1 MASSNIIIEQVLN
14 RILDSKDINFILEN
28 DLTVDYFLGYED
40 EYYFIMD
47 HYDKYKTV
55 PDKITFADEFED
67 FNFFTVTE
75 SDEYLYDNL
84 FELHYYNYIADSWD
98 SIRELVSESPMQAME
113 KFQSLLLN
121 APKLKSEQGI
131 DIIKGALERLKLIED
146 RDKAEKSYYIKTG
159 FEELDTVI
167 NGWARGEEFVVIF
180 GRTGHG
186 KEQPLSSKVLTP
198 NGWKLMRDI
207 KIGDNVFSGTGDI
220 CKVTGVFPQGVKD
233 VYRLTFSDGTY
244 AECGLEHLWK
254 VQDDEDRKNNN
265 FKVLTLKEI
274 LNKGN
279 QNYSIPFIKPIEYS
293 KKNYGINPYL
303 MGVLIG
309 GGYFNKKDITVTLID
324 IELKD
329 KVSKELNKIGYKLKS
344 IKNSSINFKIVMN
357 GADKAFYHLVENYN
371 LLDKKY
377 IPSDYL
383 YGCIEDRIELLRGLM
398 DTDGYIRNLDEVIF
412 NTSSKELLSN
422 MMDLLGSLGYF
433 AKVIEDDKIEIKGL
447 INPFNIQYKSK
458 NWKVCDKQFNKYINN
473 IEIVRKEECQCIM
486 VDHEDHTYITDG
498 YTITHNT
505 WILLKALVTAF
516 SAGNRVGFISPEMSA
531 EKVGFRFD
539 TLNKGFSN
547 RDLTSN
553 KIAEDEV
560 NFKRYKEYI
569 QDLSEYDNKF
579 IVATMKDF
587 NKRLTVSKL
596 RSFIVKNKLDIVGI
610 DGLTYMSDER
620 HKRGDNKTIMLTNIS
635 EDLITLSNELKV
647 PILVAVQSNRGGV
660 IQGEEMGTPEIE
672 NIRDSDGIAQNATKV
687 ISIRQNQDKIDLAVK
702 KHRDGKVGDTFS
714 YYWDANVGSF
724 EFTSLE
730 KERASYRGSSENE
743 YKPKERKTE
752 VQEKRVRRNNKVRDF

>member
-186 KEQPLSSKVLTP
+186 KEQPLSSKILTP

-207 KIGDNVFSGTGDI
+207 KIGDNIFSGTGDI

-254 VQDDEDRKNNN
+254 VQNDEDRKNNN

-274 LNKGN
+274 LNEGN
-279 QNYSIPFIKPIEYS
+279 QNYSIPFIKPIEYP

-329 KVSKELNKIGYKLKS
+329 KVSKKLNKIGYKLKS

-357 GADKAFYHLVENYN
+357 GADKSFWNLVENYS

-383 YGCIEDRIELLRGLM
+383 YGCVEDRIELLRGLM

-447 INPFNIQYKSK
+447 INPFNIQSKSK
-458 NWKVCDKQFNKYINN
+458 NWKVCDQQFNKYINN

-752 VQEKRVRRNNKVRDF
+752 VQEKRARRNNKVRDF

>member
-274 LNKGN
+274 LSEGN

-293 KKNYGINPYL
+293 KRNYSINPYL

-309 GGYFNKKDITVTLID
+309 DGCFEEKGIIVTLRD
-324 IELKD
+324 EELQN
-329 KVSKELNKIGYKLKS
+329 KVNKELNKIGYKLKP
-344 IKNSSINFKIVMN
+344 IKNSSINFKIIMN
-357 GADKAFYHLVENYN
+357 GADKSFWHLVENYS

-383 YGCIEDRIELLRGLM
+383 YGCVEDRIELLRGLM
-398 DTDGYIRNLDEVIF
+398 DTDGYIRNLNEVIF
-412 NTSSKELLSN
+412 NTGSKELLSN

-433 AKVIEDDKIEIKGL
+433 ARVIEDDKIEIKGL
-447 INPFNIQYKSK
+447 INPFNIQSKSK
-458 NWKVCDKQFNKYINN
+458 NWKVCDQQFNKYIKN

-752 VQEKRVRRNNKVRDF
+752 VQEKRARRNNKVRDF

>member
-1 MASSNIIIEQVLN
+1 
-14 RILDSKDINFILEN
+14 
-28 DLTVDYFLGYED
+28 
-40 EYYFIMD
+40 
-47 HYDKYKTV
+47 
-55 PDKITFADEFED
+55 
-67 FNFFTVTE
+67 
-75 SDEYLYDNL
+75 
-84 FELHYYNYIADSWD
+84 
-98 SIRELVSESPMQAME
+98 
-113 KFQSLLLN
+113 
-121 APKLKSEQGI
+121 
-131 DIIKGALERLKLIED
+131 
-146 RDKAEKSYYIKTG
+146 
-159 FEELDTVI
+159 
-167 NGWARGEEFVVIF
+167 
-180 GRTGHG
+180 
-186 KEQPLSSKVLTP
+186 
-198 NGWKLMRDI
+198 
-207 KIGDNVFSGTGDI
+207 
-220 CKVTGVFPQGVKD
+220 
-233 VYRLTFSDGTY
+233 
-244 AECGLEHLWK
+244 
-254 VQDDEDRKNNN
+254 
-265 FKVLTLKEI
+265 
-274 LNKGN
+274 
-279 QNYSIPFIKPIEYS
+279 
-293 KKNYGINPYL
+293 
-303 MGVLIG
+303 
-309 GGYFNKKDITVTLID
+309 
-324 IELKD
+324 
-329 KVSKELNKIGYKLKS
+329 
-344 IKNSSINFKIVMN
+344 
-357 GADKAFYHLVENYN
+357 
-371 LLDKKY
+371 
-377 IPSDYL
+377 
-383 YGCIEDRIELLRGLM
+383 M
-398 DTDGYIRNLDEVIF
+398 DTDGDVRNLNEVIF
-412 NTSSKELLSN
+412 YTNSKELLSN

-433 AKVIEDDKIEIKGL
+433 AKVIEDNKIEIKGL
-447 INPFNIQYKSK
+447 INPFSIQSKSK

-752 VQEKRVRRNNKVRDF
+752 VQEKRARRNNKVRDF